1 MNGRSGSGN
10 TGRRTRDILHG
21 LNSGDAGAAWAEFVE
36 RFAPL
41 IQQAVNQ
48 FEYEQDL
55 AECSEYSDEVNVA
68 GKAAGGAA
76 AGAVV
81 GAAVGAIWDGYRGN
95 SPERGAATGAV
106 VGGAGGT
113 GSGLNE
119 RSQVVKSCLRGR
131 GYRVLN

>member
-1 MNGRSGSGN
+1 MIDAPSKQ
-10 TGRRTRDILHG
+10 TRWCLLACAG
-21 LNSGDAGAAWAEFVE
+21 LALFAAGCSSTPGKPIVDMKG
-36 RFAPL
+36 
-41 IQQAVNQ
+41 VNRYQ
-48 FEYEQDL
+48 YEQDL
-55 AECSEYSDEVNVA
+55 AECSEYADEVNVA
-68 GKAAGGAA
+68 GKTAGGAA
-76 AGAVV
+76 AGAAV

-106 VGGAGGT
+106 VGGAGGA